1 MLARAHRV
9 SLFGLAGIALC
20 ALVFGD
26 AAFAKVRTTLT
37 DIDTAPQ
44 GAQVILVEITGE
56 RSLGVTPLERVRIP
70 RGEATFRVL
79 RDGYEEM
86 IETVQIGRKRRAL
99 FFNLVR
105 QAQPAIIELT
115 AGPGATSASVEL
127 DGANVGSVPSKHE
140 VKAGR
145 HHVSVT
151 RDGYK
156 SWERWIN
163 AEEGQRLTYEVVLEP
178 STKATG
184 SMRVSSS
191 PGGAQI
197 FVAGTSRG
205 PSPLVLNELT
215 PSGYSVEFRLAGYE
229 VTRQLVSIVAGETA
243 NIHVNLVPARAQT
256 APLAVPAGPP
266 VAIAGTLKVTSNA
279 TGAEVWVGG
288 KRIGV
293 TPLELAYSVGP
304 VTLELRAPGFQ
315 NARRTVTVSLDKIAP
330 FDVQLQPSQVAAGDT
345 GAGEVRVV
353 SSVGGAEASID
364 GGPRSPTPHVFPG
377 VSAGTHFVSVN
388 AEGYAEWRGSVTVQ
402 TNKRAEVVADL
413 AKAGRLEITTHGA
426 VDAEVFLD
434 GELAGRTPMVRSVA
448 AGTYKITV
456 KRTKDGK
463 VEERSI
469 AMGAD
474 DTVRFQATWGEAK
487 RTRVRHRA
495 MPYSAQPIDKGYGTL
510 DLGVGWPYL
519 LGARISGGLIDD
531 VDLGFTWRNAAD
543 SINDFEFRG
552 KMLLART
559 RAFAVSVEGG
569 LGFGLGP
576 EDRNGVNARV
586 RGLVSVMMSE
596 RAAVTLRAGLNV
608 FSDSPAS
615 VPEGEAEGDRRNGVQ
630 IQPGVII
637 ESRIGKYWN
646 LHLLFEV
653 EPFTDGREILEDG
666 DPPVDIVKN
675 AGYRGVLGFSLLF

>member
-1 MLARAHRV
+1 MLARSKRV
-9 SLFGLAGIALC
+9 SGLGVAGIVIC
-20 ALVFGD
+20 ALLFSD
-26 AAFAKVRTTLT
+26 SALAKVRTTLT

-44 GAQVILVEITGE
+44 GAQVILVEATGE
-56 RSLGVTPLERVRIP
+56 RALGVTPLERVRVP
-70 RGEATFRVL
+70 RGEATFRIV
-79 RDGYEEM
+79 RDGHEEM
-86 IETVQIGRKRRAL
+86 IETVKIGRKRRA
-99 FFNLVR
+99 FVFNLVR
-105 QAQPAIIELT
+105 RAQPAVIELT
-115 AGPGATSASVEL
+115 AGPGAKGASVEL
-127 DGANVGSVPSKHE
+127 DGANVGVVPSKQE

-151 RDGYK
+151 RDGYS

-163 AEEGQRLTYEVVLEP
+163 AEEGQRLTYEVVLKP
-178 STKATG
+178 IAKAAG
-184 SMRVSSS
+184 GMRVSSS
-191 PGGAQI
+191 PPGAQV

-205 PSPLVLNELT
+205 LSPLMLNDLP
-215 PSGYSVEFRLAGYE
+215 PSGYSVEFRLPGHDIA
-229 VTRQLVSIVAGETA
+229 RQLVSVVAGETA
-243 NIHVNLVPARAQT
+243 NVHVNLVPTQGAVAA
-256 APLAVPAGPP
+256 APGPAAPTNELTGS
-266 VAIAGTLKVTSNA
+266 LKVTSNA
-279 TGAEVWVGG
+279 NGAEVWAQG

-293 TPLELAYSVGP
+293 TPLELLYAVGP

-315 NARRTVTVSLDKIAP
+315 NATKSVTVAVEKPATV
-330 FDVQLQPSQVAAGDT
+330 DVQLQASQVAAGDAGT
-345 GAGEVRVV
+345 GEVRVV
-353 SSVGGAEASID
+353 SSIGGATASID
-364 GGPRSPTPHVFPG
+364 DGPSSPTPHVFPG
-377 VSAGTHFVSVN
+377 ISAGTHFVIVN

-402 TNKRAEVVADL
+402 TNKRAEVVANL
-413 AKAGRLEITTHGA
+413 EKAGRLEITARGA

-434 GELAGRTPMVRSVA
+434 GELVGRTPMVRSVA

-456 KRTKDGK
+456 KRTLDGN

-474 DTVRFQATWGEAK
+474 DTVRFQATWGEEK
-487 RTRVRHRA
+487 RKRVRHRA

-510 DLGVGWPYL
+510 DLGVGWPYI

-576 EDRNGVNARV
+576 EDRNSVNARV

-596 RAAVTLRAGLNV
+596 RAAVTLRAGLNL
-608 FSDSPAS
+608 FSDSAAPVA
-615 VPEGEAEGDRRNGVQ
+615 EGEAEGERRNGVQ

-646 LHLLFEV
+646 LHLLFEA

-666 DPPVDIVKN
+666 DPPIDIVKN
-675 AGYRGVLGFSLLF
+675 AGYRGVVGFSLLF